1 MTSLCYVLH
10 LKYFAHYSSSKPQ
23 VSYLL
28 MKVHPFLTLVL
39 FLLRGYFIIKANT
52 FHSLNLKYLS
62 IRKQW
67 IMRLWRR
74 FLHINFEF
82 IYEIWSI
89 LIIFLILRNCLLILS
104 TSTFTIIGWG
114 LSVSCR
120 IGKLTILISI
130 VRCITLIKVS
140 IHISS
145 IGVCKI

>member
-1 MTSLCYVLH
+1 MYCIRSTLPIILAQSLRSHIFQWRYTL
-10 LKYFAHYSSSKPQ
+10 
-23 VSYLL
+23 
-28 MKVHPFLTLVL
+28 FLYLVL

-74 FLHINFEF
+74 FLHINLEF

-89 LIIFLILRNCLLILS
+89 LMIFLILRNCLLILS
-104 TSTFTIIGWG
+104 TSTFTIIGRG
-114 LSVSCR
+114 LSICCR
-120 IGKLTILISI
+120 IGRLAILISI